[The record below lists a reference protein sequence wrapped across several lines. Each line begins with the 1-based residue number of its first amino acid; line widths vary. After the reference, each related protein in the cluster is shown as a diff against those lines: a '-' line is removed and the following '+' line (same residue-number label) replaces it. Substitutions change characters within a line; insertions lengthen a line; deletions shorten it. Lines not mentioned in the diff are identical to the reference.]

1 MANRFATGKK
11 AFGYCDFCGFRYPLG
26 KLKPVII
33 KGKVINLLA
42 CPTDWSPDQPQ
53 LWVGTYPV
61 DDPQALRNPRPDTN
75 LNASRGLF
83 GWNPVGSQQADF
95 TLNDVFVRID

>member
-11 AFGYCDFCGFRYPLG
+11 AFGFCDFCGFRYPLG

-61 DDPQALRNPRPDTN
+61 DDPQAQRNP
-75 LNASRGLF
+75 
-83 GWNPVGSQQADF
+83 
-95 TLNDVFVRID
+95 